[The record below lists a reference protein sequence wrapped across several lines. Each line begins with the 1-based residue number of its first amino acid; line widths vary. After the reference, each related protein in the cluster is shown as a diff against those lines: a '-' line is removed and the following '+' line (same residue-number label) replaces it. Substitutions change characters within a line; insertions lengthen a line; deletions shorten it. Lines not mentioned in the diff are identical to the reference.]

1 MTARRLIVEA
11 DGGSRGN
18 PGVAGFGA
26 LVRDAASGEVLAERA
41 EPLGLASNN
50 VAEYSGLIA
59 GLEEAERID
68 DRAAIEVRMDSKLV
82 VEQMSGRWKIK
93 HEDMKRLAAEAK
105 VVAKRIAAAGGVVVY
120 TWIPRERNKA
130 ADALS
135 NDGMDG
141 QSITRRPWEQRVRG
155 GGAAAPEGDSAAVA
169 SDESAA
175 SDATDGAVR
184 SDAGD
189 EAAAVDSAGVDA
201 SSRAATAR
209 GTGEAK
215 AEAPEAKSRLTGAVP
230 AAQAKPS
237 MGPGTRIVLVRHG
250 ATDANRDGRLAGR
263 SAPGAPSDDLN
274 ADGQAQARAAAN
286 GVYAFLGDPCRH
298 DGPTPVRVVSSSLLR
313 AHRTGQLV
321 AARFGVACATESDW
335 DEQDF
340 GEFDGQLVS
349 ALSASAPE
357 VLTGLRTDPSARC
370 PGGESYRDLAARVGA
385 AFERQVAAGGTV
397 VVATHRMTIL
407 AVLAHVLGM
416 DLAHA
421 WRLNIAPASLTS
433 IRVWED
439 GNALVEFVNDTAHLR

>member
-1 MTARRLIVEA
+1 MGPAMTARRLIVEA

-120 TWIPRERNKA
+120 RWIPRANNKA

-141 QSITRRPWEQRVRG
+141 RSITRRPWEDARRG
-155 GGAAAPEGDSAAVA
+155 GSADREPDSADSAPQLAASAATDASDGAELGGSSSGPTAQESGAAGEALQAEVEAQGGTGRLTAAV
-169 SDESAA
+169 
-175 SDATDGAVR
+175 
-184 SDAGD
+184 
-189 EAAAVDSAGVDA
+189 
-201 SSRAATAR
+201 
-209 GTGEAK
+209 
-215 AEAPEAKSRLTGAVP
+215 PP
-230 AAQAKPS
+230 AQAKPA

-286 GVYAFLGDPCRH
+286 GVYAFLGEQCCH
-298 DGPTPVRVVSSSLLR
+298 DGATPVRVVSSSLLR

-321 AARFGVACATESDW
+321 AARFGVGCETESDW

-340 GEFDGQLVS
+340 GDFDGQLVS
-349 ALSASAPE
+349 ALTTSAPQ
-357 VLTGLRTDPSARC
+357 VLTGLRTDPDARC
-370 PGGESYRDLAARVGA
+370 PGGESYTDLAARVGA
-385 AFERQVAAGGTV
+385 AFERQVTAGGTA
-397 VVATHRMTIL
+397 VVATHRMAIL
-407 AVLAHVLGM
+407 AVLARVLGM
-416 DLAHA
+416 DLTHA